1 MNCIEKLAAL
11 RTAMERE
18 GIDAYVI
25 LTSDPHATEYLPDYW
40 KCREWLS
47 GFTGSAG
54 AMAVT
59 KDEAYLWADGRYY
72 IQAEAELKGS
82 TIGLQK
88 LGTDGVPSLQAWV
101 KDTLSEG
108 KTVGIDGRTVSVEL
122 YRTYQK
128 EFKKKKLNV
137 RLDVDF
143 MSEIWK
149 DRPPFPNGKAFEHDI
164 KFAGK
169 TRMEKLN
176 AVREKMKSEGADV
189 YLINSLDDIAWL
201 YNFRGTD
208 TDCMPTIYSFAL
220 VTQSE
225 AYLFTDGAKFSDELK
240 KALTVDGIQFKG
252 YDEILDF
259 LKSYKAAGNIFIDP
273 NRVSARLLESVPENL
288 TVFEGS
294 EISGWLKSQKNN
306 VELENI
312 RRSQDRDCAAVAKFI
327 KWVKEAVHK
336 EEVEEAD
343 IHALVNKFRE
353 GTENHIGPAFQ
364 TIAGYMA
371 NAALMHYH
379 PIKGKSAKLKPEGW
393 LLIDTGGQYYDGT
406 TDITRTIV
414 LGDITDEMKKDFTLT
429 LKAVIRLSMAKFMYG
444 AFASTLDIYARGV
457 MWDNGMDY
465 KCGTGHGIGYCL
477 NVHESPP
484 GFRHNPTP
492 AMLIKLEEGMI
503 ITNEPGVYKEGKWG
517 IRIEN
522 TINVQKDFTNENGT
536 FMSFETLTF
545 CPIDLKGI
553 DKSWLSECEIKWL
566 NEYHAKTYEKLA
578 PFMNDE
584 EKAWLKEET
593 KGI

>member
-1 MNCIEKLAAL
+1 MDRKEKLANL
-11 RTAMERE
+11 RAAMQRE
-18 GIDAYVI
+18 GIDTYVV

-40 KCREWLS
+40 KCREWIS
-47 GFTGSAG
+47 GFTGSQG
-54 AMAVT
+54 TVVVT
-59 KDEAYLWADGRYY
+59 KNEAYLWADGRYY
-72 IQAEAELKGS
+72 IQAEEELKGS

-88 LGTDGVPSLQAWV
+88 LGLDGVPSVSEWI
-101 KDTLSEG
+101 KDNLSEG
-108 KTVGIDGRTVSVEL
+108 GTVGIDGRTISVEL

-128 EFKKKKLNV
+128 EFKKKKLNTK
-137 RLDVDF
+137 LDIDLI
-143 MSEIWK
+143 SEIWK
-149 DRPPFPNGKAFEHDI
+149 DRPAFPNGKAFEHDI

-169 TRMEKLN
+169 TRTEKL
-176 AVREKMKSEGADV
+176 ADVRNRMKSEGAKG

-208 TDCMPTIYSFAL
+208 TDNMPTMYAYAYI
-220 VTQSE
+220 TQTE
-225 AYLFTDGAKFSDELK
+225 AYLFTDGSKFPEELK
-240 KALTVDGIQFKG
+240 KALAADGVQMKG
-252 YDEILDF
+252 YDEIIVF
-259 LKSYKAAGNIFIDP
+259 LQSFKGAESVFIDP
-273 NRVSARLLESVPENL
+273 NRVSARLLEAISEGIE
-288 TVFEGS
+288 VFEGP
-294 EISGWLKSQKNN
+294 EISGWLKAQKSS
-306 VELENI
+306 VELENM
-312 RRSQDRDCAAVAKFI
+312 RRCQDRDCAAVVKFT

-336 EEVEEAD
+336 EEIEEAD
-343 IHALVNKFRE
+343 VHDLVNKFRE
-353 GTENHIGPAFQ
+353 GTENHMGPAFD

-406 TDITRTIV
+406 TDITRTII
-414 LGDITDEMKKDFTLT
+414 LGDISDEMKKDFTLT

-477 NVHESPP
+477 NVHEGPP
-484 GFRHNPTP
+484 GFRYNPTP
-492 AMLIKLEEGMI
+492 SMLVKLEEGMT

-517 IRIEN
+517 IRLEN
-522 TINVQKDFTNENGT
+522 TMTAQKDFANENGT
-536 FMSFETLTF
+536 FMSFETLSF

-553 DKSWLSECEIKWL
+553 DKSWLDDCEIKWL

-593 KGI
+593 KAI